1 MSGAFCLLGLFS
13 VIGYRL
19 SVVSFQGVVGAFV
32 RSFFSVFVLLGNPEL
47 FKKRNA
53 RNEIEIL
60 FIVGQQGV
68 AAYD

>member
-1 MSGAFCLLGLFS
+1 MARSAYWDCFRFS
-13 VIGYRL
+13 VIGL
-19 SVVSFQGVVGAFV
+19 SVISFQGVVGAFV